1 MNVYGTIILAALVV
15 EFALGRV
22 ADVLNLRALDPEVP
36 AEFRDVYDAARYRRM
51 QEYTRARARFGL
63 LSSTIDLVLL
73 LAFWFAGGF
82 AWLDRVLEP
91 LGLGPVGTGL
101 LYLGALGLMRLLA
114 GVPLRWWSTFVIEER
129 FGFNR
134 TAPKTFWTDLVK
146 GILLAVVLG
155 GPLVAAVLWL
165 FAITGSRAWLWCWL
179 ACAAYMLAVEFVA
192 PAWIMPL
199 FNRFKPLGDGPLRQA
214 VLTYARSVSFPLED
228 VFVMDGSRRS
238 TKGNALFTG
247 FGRHKRIALFDT
259 LVDKLDTDEVVAV
272 LAHEIGHYK
281 RRHVIQGT
289 VVGVLHLGALLFA
302 ISLLLDRAGLFAAF
316 GMATRPVYA
325 GLVFSALV
333 LMPAGLPLAILLHAV
348 SRRHERQADAFAATT
363 TGSGDRLA
371 RALKQLSAD
380 ALANLT
386 PHPLYVL
393 LHYSH
398 PPVRERLHALRSA
411 HA

>member
-1 MNVYGTIILAALVV
+1 
-15 EFALGRV
+15 
-22 ADVLNLRALDPEVP
+22 
-36 AEFRDVYDAARYRRM
+36 
-51 QEYTRARARFGL
+51 
-63 LSSTIDLVLL
+63 
-73 LAFWFAGGF
+73 
-82 AWLDRVLEP
+82 
-91 LGLGPVGTGL
+91 
-101 LYLGALGLMRLLA
+101 MRLLA

-199 FNRFKPLGDGPLRQA
+199 FNRFKPLGDGALRQA

-302 ISLLLDRAGLFAAF
+302 MSLLLDRAGLFAAF

-398 PPVRERLHALRSA
+398 PPMRERLRALRSA